1 MKALL
6 VVTVFVAL
14 AMVVAAPAEAQTPN
28 IGVFFDNGF
37 SRMDQ
42 DCPGAGVMDTLYV
55 VARNFDRYLMAVE
68 YSINYPPSMFW
79 VADLDLPALHIGSSP
94 TGITEGFPTPQNGY
108 NALLV
113 AKVVFM
119 WMCAGCTIITD
130 MPVVVEPH
138 PGTGF
143 LGAVDFPNYDLVPAV
158 GMKSLVCATVPIEET
173 TWGQIKSLYG
183 E

>member
-1 MKALL
+1 
-6 VVTVFVAL
+6 
-14 AMVVAAPAEAQTPN
+14 
-28 IGVFFDNGF
+28 
-37 SRMDQ
+37 
-42 DCPGAGVMDTLYV
+42 MDTLYV

-108 NALLV
+108 NPLLV
-113 AKVVFM
+113 AKAMFM
-119 WMCAGCTIITD
+119 WTCAGCLITNT
-130 MPVVVEPH
+130 PVIVSPH
-138 PGTGF
+138 PGTAF

-158 GMKSLVCATVPIEET
+158 GMTSLVCATVPIEDT

>member
-14 AMVVAAPAEAQTPN
+14 ATVVAAPAEAETPS
-28 IGVFFDNGF
+28 IGVFFDSGF
-37 SRMDQ
+37 SRMQQ
-42 DCPGAGVMDTLYV
+42 DCPGAGVMDTLYI
-55 VARNFDRYLMAVE
+55 VALNFNTYLMAVE
-68 YSINYPPSMFW
+68 YSINYPPAMFW
-79 VADLDLPALHIGSSP
+79 VADLDLPALYIGSSP
-94 TGITEGFPTPQNGY
+94 TGITEGFPPPQNGY

-113 AKVVFM
+113 AKAMFM
-119 WMCAGCTIITD
+119 WTCAGCLITD
-130 MPVVVEPH
+130 MPVIVSPH
-138 PGTGF
+138 PGTAF

-158 GMKSLVCATVPIEET
+158 GMTSLVCATVPIEDT